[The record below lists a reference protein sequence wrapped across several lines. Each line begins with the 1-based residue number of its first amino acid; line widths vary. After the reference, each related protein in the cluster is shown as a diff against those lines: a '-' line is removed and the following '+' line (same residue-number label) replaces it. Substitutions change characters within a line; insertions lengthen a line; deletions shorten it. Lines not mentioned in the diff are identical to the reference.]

1 MLRSIKI
8 HSAWLCLLVVLMV
21 ALACSGPNEPLDT
34 PPTSAPTPTP
44 LALSVNVADPPLV
57 NDDVVIEQAQ
67 DPSEIIA
74 SRDVVAGD
82 EATDWA
88 VEVPAHSVTIWNPRW
103 RGAASPALSTRIYNS
118 DAIVRAN
125 FVSASNGVLRFTALE
140 YLKGSG
146 TINAT
151 IDVRAST
158 VGRTTTW
165 DTREGILF
173 LSTGTTEGARGDALT
188 YNFAPGWSTDD
199 YKGTLGIGYSI
210 DKRNPVW
217 LPSLSSGEFII
228 EARSPSGEINPS
240 ISLADLRTAI
250 AWQVNSNNVADY
262 DLCVQA
268 ALRYDQGVRDWDTF
282 FGPPTGIGVEEPFT
296 IETTGDNAWVVE
308 SFDRRHHQTGMYARL
323 WLTGTDRNLFRT
335 RIVDDDTTST
345 NGYVI
350 NIEASRPLPSATYQ
364 FIVNSQ
370 EAVFRPCNFSQS
382 GGQIQWVVNV
392 PATEG
397 VVHEALFD
405 PATLTAGV
413 GAEGTTGTLSNTSFT
428 IGGTSTS
435 LSGLKWT
442 DGSATLTLSRHVALT
457 GHRLDVVEVDGTV
470 SRSLSM
476 SSATVNASN
485 RTYTWS
491 TSQPWHVG
499 DQLMVRITPDVQVS
513 LSVDK
518 PTPAAAESVTIST
531 SITNGFD
538 GLTPSY
544 SWELGFSGVWL
555 QYGEGPNLKTLGNS
569 ETVGFRVTV
578 TYSNGYSKTSA
589 PLFVTWP

>member
-1 MLRSIKI
+1 MLRPIKI

-34 PPTSAPTPTP
+34 PTASAPTPKP
-44 LALSVNVADPPLV
+44 LALSVNVADSPSV
-57 NDDVVIEQAQ
+57 NDAVVIQQAQ
-67 DPSEIIA
+67 DPSA
-74 SRDVVAGD
+74 PATNQDVVE
-82 EATDWA
+82 EAEEIYWDA
-88 VEVPAHSVTIWNPRW
+88 PRPSVTIWNPRW

-188 YNFAPGWSTDD
+188 YNFAPGWSTDE

-217 LPSLSSGEFII
+217 LPSVASGEFII
-228 EARSPSGEINPS
+228 EALSPSGEANPS

-250 AWQVNSNNVADY
+250 AWQVNSNNVDEY
-262 DLCVQA
+262 DKCVQA
-268 ALRYDQGVRDWDTF
+268 ALRYEQGVRDWDVF
-282 FGPPTGIGVEEPFT
+282 FGPPTGINVEEPFT
-296 IETTGDNAWVVE
+296 IETTGDNAWVVH
-308 SFDRRHHQTGMYARL
+308 SFDNRIRTDGMYSRL
-323 WLTGTDRNLFRT
+323 WLTGTDQNHFRT
-335 RIVDDDTTST
+335 RIVDDDTSHA
-345 NGYVI
+345 NGYFI
-350 NIEASRPLPSATYQ
+350 NIEASRPLPPATYQ
-364 FIVNSQ
+364 FVVNSQ

-382 GGQIQWVVNV
+382 GGQVQWVVNV
-392 PATEG
+392 PSTEG

-435 LSGLKWT
+435 LSGLKWA

-457 GHRLDVVEVDGTV
+457 GHRLDIVEVDGTV

-491 TSQPWHVG
+491 TSQPWHTG
-499 DQLMVRITPDVQVS
+499 DKLMVRIMPAVQIA

-518 PTPAAAESVTIST
+518 PTPAAGESVTIST

-555 QYGEGPNLKTLGNS
+555 QYGEGPTLKTLGNS

-578 TYSNGYSKTSA
+578 TYANGYSVTSA
-589 PLFVTWP
+589 PINVTWPN